1 MNPAALNLPGSR
13 QRDVVAS
20 AVARHHEDVAP
31 AESFANKLALSR
43 AEAREQPARREQPM
57 PRDRT
62 ALVRRLSVRDQMA
75 PRDQPMPRDRIASV
89 HRLPVAGQSTPRDH
103 ATSLNHRVP
112 DNARRHAAA
121 PQASSTAASDA
132 ANKEGAVE
140 EAADSDVIDV
150 AERAAKDTLEHD
162 DDRDALQQTAP
173 ITPGQELVASRSPM
187 GSEAAASLLLMESDN
202 LDATFALDAAFA
214 TEPTSA
220 SLSATTPLE
229 LANVGTGDSSSG
241 SPATPSGTDE
251 SASSIGT
258 EQKAASPWSSV
269 EAQGAAPGANARG
282 GAESVVPLPFY
293 GDRSSQSAG
302 SSQPVG
308 ASVTGVD
315 GSSLGASAGDADA
328 GSDTLNASADAVD
341 AADVAG
347 KTMSRLAGM
356 SAGDATTLS
365 SSSAPTVAP
374 PNPAST
380 RTSVPVVQGAQQQPS
395 VPIASDE
402 DAIARQNIDRIVN
415 GVRGDLLP
423 RGGSM
428 QIRLDPPQ
436 LGSLNVSVRVQDGV
450 LSATFQTS
458 NAQATQMLSQTMTQL
473 KSALEATG
481 VSVERLHVRQ
491 TSASRSSD
499 DSRGSTG
506 DGRQQPGESDQ
517 QSFAQNEHQRREMLQ
532 RMWRR
537 LGIGNDPLDLVA

>member
-20 AVARHHEDVAP
+20 AIGRQHEDVAP
-31 AESFANKLALSR
+31 AESFARKLALSR
-43 AEAREQPARREQPM
+43 VETREQPARHEQPM

-62 ALVRRLSVRDQMA
+62 ALVRRFSIRDQTT
-75 PRDQPMPRDRIASV
+75 PRERIASV

-103 ATSLNHRVP
+103 ATSLNHRVL

-121 PQASSTAASDA
+121 RQASSTAASGA

-140 EAADSDVIDV
+140 EAADSNVIDV
-150 AERAAKDTLEHD
+150 AEHAAKDTLEHD
-162 DDRDALQQTAP
+162 DDRDALQQTAA
-173 ITPGQELVASRSPM
+173 ITPGQQLLASSSPM
-187 GSEAAASLLLMESDN
+187 GIEAAASLLLESDN
-202 LDATFALDAAFA
+202 LDVTFSLDAAFA
-214 TEPTSA
+214 TEPSSA

-251 SASSIGT
+251 SASSVGT
-258 EQKAASPWSSV
+258 EQKSASPWSSV
-269 EAQGAAPGANARG
+269 EAQGVAPGANARG

-308 ASVTGVD
+308 ATVTGVD
-315 GSSLGASAGDADA
+315 GSSLEASAGDADA
-328 GSDTLNASADAVD
+328 GSDTLNAPADAVD
-341 AADVAG
+341 AADVTG

-356 SAGDATTLS
+356 SAGDATTSS

-380 RTSVPVVQGAQQQPS
+380 PTSVPVVQGAQQQPS

-458 NAQATQMLSQTMTQL
+458 NEQATQMLSQTMTQL

-499 DSRGSTG
+499 DTHGSNG
-506 DGRQQPGESDQ
+506 DGRQQPGEGDQ